1 MSSQIIVRISTD
13 LKDKVSVLARAEGKS
28 TSKVVRDLLEDF
40 VRDRDFSQY
49 IDGLWFRI
57 GQELK
62 AQGVNQN
69 RIEGAIKEVRNRS

>member
-1 MSSQIIVRISTD
+1 MPSQMIVRISTE

-28 TSKVVRDLLEDF
+28 ASKVVRDLLEGY

-57 GQELK
+57 GKQLK
-62 AQGVNQN
+62 ARGVNQN
-69 RIEGAIKEVRNRS
+69 RIESAVRDVRNRS